1 MVSYRRLVLAS
12 ALLVASIVPPASSA
26 AAKGKPVAEEG
37 VCMEDSSLTVCAYSS
52 FSACS
57 SAARKLLREHPAY
70 LGRCYLSSADPGYWH
85 YGMWVL
91 EYQL

>member
-1 MVSYRRLVLAS
+1 
-12 ALLVASIVPPASSA
+12 
-26 AAKGKPVAEEG
+26 
-37 VCMEDSSLTVCAYSS
+37 MEDSSLTVCAYSS